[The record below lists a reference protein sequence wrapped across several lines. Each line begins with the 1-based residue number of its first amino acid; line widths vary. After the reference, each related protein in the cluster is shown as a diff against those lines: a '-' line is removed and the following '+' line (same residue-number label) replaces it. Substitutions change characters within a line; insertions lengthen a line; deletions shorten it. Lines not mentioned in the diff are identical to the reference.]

1 VNASERAADALASRA
16 TALWNATPAR
26 CDAAVGDEV
35 LRLLQ
40 SRLAQ

>member
-1 VNASERAADALASRA
+1 VSEQSADTLASRA
-16 TALWNATPAR
+16 TALWNAKPAR
-26 CDAAVGDEV
+26 CDSAVGDEV